1 MTQEYRNRIE
11 YFRRYYQNNKN
22 IIKYRASE
30 HHIANRDSRVQIMRD
45 KYISY
50 QDIMRILTHEI
61 PISDLELKP
70 NQRVIDFVV
79 DLSDS

>member
-11 YFRRYYQNNKN
+11 YFRRYYQNHKN
-22 IIKYRASE
+22 IIKCRASE
-30 HHIANRDSRVQIMRD
+30 HHIANRESRTQKMRD

-50 QDIMRILTHEI
+50 QDIMKILTHVQPI
-61 PISDLELKP
+61 PRAEFKP
-70 NQRVIDFVV
+70 IQRVIDFVV

>member
-11 YFRRYYQNNKN
+11 YFRRYYQNHKN
-22 IIKYRASE
+22 IIKFRASE
-30 HHIANRDSRVQIMRD
+30 HHVANRETRTQIMRD

-50 QDIMRILTHEI
+50 QDIMKILTQHTPRAEFKP
-61 PISDLELKP
+61 PI
-70 NQRVIDFVV
+70 QRVVDFVV